1 MNIFFPI
8 HTFYPSQTGGP
19 CNSVYAITKEL
30 SLLGHKIYILTTNI
44 GIEKNKV
51 KLNKFYKN
59 KAGITYYDDSL
70 SYLKWLKLMIY
81 LLKRVDAIHITSVF
95 SPFSVFCFLI
105 TVIFFPHK
113 KIILS
118 PRGELSEKALI
129 YNQKKKKY
137 VLKMYKFFRKN
148 IYFHATCEEEKNE
161 VKFIFPDNEVEII
174 SNYLILN
181 PRENIQKKKNF
192 LYLGRIHHKKSI
204 HKIIEGFNKSQ
215 YFRNSDFVFNIVGI
229 PEEKGQEYYEGLIDL
244 VNKFKL
250 EHKIHF
256 LGFKEGRDKEIIFAE
271 SYFMMMLSENENFGN
286 VVVESL
292 NQGTPV
298 ISSKGAPW
306 EILEKENAGYF
317 IENSPE
323 EIAKYI
329 DKCIVLNTQDYNQM
343 CQNAYNLSKNKFD
356 IQNRIVDWEI
366 FYQKVIND

>member
-113 KIILS
+113 KIIIS

-148 IYFHATCEEEKNE
+148 IYFHATSKKEYNE
-161 VKFIFPDNEVEII
+161 I
-174 SNYLILN
+174 
-181 PRENIQKKKNF
+181 KNF
-192 LYLGRIHHKKSI
+192 FPTAEVITIPNLIKSPERIHHPIQNDFLFVGRIHPIKGIDRLIEACAKSEKFLNSNYRLLI
-204 HKIIEGFNKSQ
+204 VGKGEKSQLTFYNNLLKIIEENHLHNK
-215 YFRNSDFVFNIVGI
+215 VI
-229 PEEKGQEYYEGLIDL
+229 
-244 VNKFKL
+244 
-250 EHKIHF
+250 F
-256 LGFKEGRDKEIIFAE
+256 LGHQDGKEKEKYYAQSKFLFLT
-271 SYFMMMLSENENFGN
+271 SDSENFGN
-286 VVVESL
+286 VVIEAL

-298 ISSKGAPW
+298 VASLGTPW
-306 EILEKENAGYF
+306 EILEEFKAGF
-317 IENSPE
+317 HIQNSAE
-323 EIAKYI
+323 EIAKIFDKIIELPEEEYAAYRENAVKLVDQNYNI
-329 DKCIVLNTQDYNQM
+329 DSQFYKWIEAYQNVL
-343 CQNAYNLSKNKFD
+343 K
-356 IQNRIVDWEI
+356 
-366 FYQKVIND
+366 